1 MKLRIKGASL
11 RLRLT
16 QKEVHALAAQGL
28 VEEHVPFGGAVRLI
42 YRLRCDAAATEI
54 RASFTDGVL
63 EICVPRATAD
73 SWCAS
78 DQVTLAHAQAVSE
91 GALQITLEKD
101 FACLARRAGEDESD
115 NFPHPQAGG
124 GLRC

>member
-1 MKLRIKGASL
+1 MKLRIKGPSL

-16 QKEVHALAAQGL
+16 QKEVHALAAQGQ
-28 VEEHVPFGGAVRLI
+28 VEEQVPFGGTARLI
-42 YRLRCDAAATEI
+42 YRLRRDAAAAEI
-54 RASFTDGVL
+54 RASFADGVL

-78 DQVTLAHAQAVSE
+78 DQVTLAHAQAVAG

-101 FACLARRAGEDESD
+101 FACLAPRADEDESD
-115 NFPHPQAGG
+115 NFPHPQAGS